1 MLEADAVNDGYW
13 SDGTADVT
21 VSATLRNDGDLQVDA
36 PQTITSACTPATEG
50 CHQEITLAL
59 PDGYRPA
66 SASFT
71 IRAPMGVTTV
81 MFGYGDGKSLTL
93 DVDVP
98 ERILGVA
105 RDLWECYS
113 DRPPGGVEIG
123 GEVFDGCGGWSAPT
137 VEKWLNDVPVK
148 VWATGDATHIAVLET
163 VLTELAPVLD
173 LEFLWV
179 SSEEEADLKAFVGV
193 PSFSSLGDRLRPR
206 PGMGGLLGF
215 RKCERERR

>member
-1 MLEADAVNDGYW
+1 MLVLEADAVNDGYW

-113 DRPPGGVEIG
+113 DRVVNGQFLG
-123 GEVFDGCGGWSAPT
+123 GCGGWQSPT
-137 VEKWLNDVPVK
+137 VQKWLNDVPVK
-148 VWATGDATHIAVLET
+148 VWATGDTTHIAVLET

-173 LEFLWV
+173 LEFVWV

-193 PSFSSLGDRLRPR
+193 PRSRASEIGFDRDPEWV
-206 PGMGGLLGF
+206 GLLGF
-215 RKCERERR
+215 RRCQRERR

>member
-1 MLEADAVNDGYW
+1 
-13 SDGTADVT
+13 
-21 VSATLRNDGDLQVDA
+21 
-36 PQTITSACTPATEG
+36 
-50 CHQEITLAL
+50 
-59 PDGYRPA
+59 
-66 SASFT
+66 
-71 IRAPMGVTTV
+71 MGVTTV

-123 GEVFDGCGGWSAPT
+123 GDVFDGCGGWSAPT
-137 VEKWLNDVPVK
+137 VQKWLNDVPVK

-163 VLTELAPVLD
+163 ILTELAPTLD
-173 LEFLWV
+173 LEFVWV

-193 PSFSSLGDRLRPR
+193 PRSQSLGDRLRPR